1 MHLQGK
7 YLQGEMM
14 YAIVEISGFQFK
26 AEKNAILRV
35 PLLNTAQPGESLTF
49 DRVLLLRNE
58 EEILVGQPVVE
69 GAAVIAEVIEH
80 GKGKKV
86 VIFHTKKRKGYR
98 VKKGYR
104 EQFTNIKVTEI
115 RA

>member
-1 MHLQGK
+1 
-7 YLQGEMM
+7 M
-14 YAIVEISGFQFK
+14 YAIVEISGFQYK
-26 AEKNAILRV
+26 AEKNVVLRV
-35 PLLNTAQPGESLTF
+35 PLLNTAQPGQILEF

-58 EEILVGQPVVE
+58 EEIKVGQPVVE

-104 EQFTNIKVTEI
+104 EQYTNIKITEI
-115 RA
+115 RV

>member
-1 MHLQGK
+1 MHLQDK
-7 YLQGEMM
+7 VQGEKM
-14 YAIVEISGFQFK
+14 YAIVEISGFQFR
-26 AEKNAILRV
+26 AEKNAVLRV
-35 PLLNTAQPGESLTF
+35 PLLNTAQPGQTLEF

-58 EEILVGQPVVE
+58 EEIKVGQPVVE

-86 VIFHTKKRKGYR
+86 IIFHSKRRKGYR

-104 EQFTNIKVTEI
+104 EQFTNIKVTDI

>member
-1 MHLQGK
+1 
-7 YLQGEMM
+7 MM

-26 AEKNAILRV
+26 AEKNAVLRV
-35 PLLNTAQPGESLTF
+35 PLLNTAQPGQILEF